1 MKTYGVLESEKIAE
15 LNLMARNIVKE
26 LNDFGINDHQR
37 QMIIYLLA
45 LELEDRQTMLD
56 VTTII
61 REQNDHLLVT
71 DLGEKSNG

>member
-15 LNLMARNIVKE
+15 LNLTARNIVKE

-61 REQNDHLLVT
+61 REQNDHLLVS
-71 DLGEKSNG
+71 DLGEK

>member
-61 REQNDHLLVT
+61 REQNDHLLVS
-71 DLGEKSNG
+71 DLGEK